1 MLKYFDLLLEL
12 LRPEDD
18 EFIIEE
24 KKKLSATAKK
34 LEEKWDKNLK
44 IFHKYWFIFKAYNDL
59 LNERISLDE
68 FLATW
73 DITSSRKIYE
83 NDESSLSIINKIIDW
98 KINWDD
104 NTLLILD
111 SFSFLSLSDNDKKI
125 VQKRT
130 KEHNNEI
137 VFC

>member
-44 IFHKYWFIFKAYNDL
+44 IFHKYWFIFNAYNDL

-111 SFSFLSLSDNDKKI
+111 SISFLSLSDNDKKI